1 MIHNNNQ
8 FTIADVKQLALRQW
22 SHLESVTS
30 LDIEII
36 IAEVCQ
42 LSRTVCYAY
51 PDRSIT
57 SKQYQLIEQYLSR
70 RAQGEPLA
78 YLLGKKEFWSLEFK
92 VTPATLV
99 PRPETECLVEWV
111 LAQNDKNTDLQVAD
125 LGTGTGAIAVALASE
140 RPAWKID
147 AVDQSVEA
155 LSIAKYNV
163 KQHGCSGVSC
173 IQGSWCHALPCHDYN
188 LIISNPPYIDPD
200 DQCLEE
206 LRFEPISAL
215 AAEQKGLADIATIIQ
230 QAPDYLQAKGCC
242 VIEHGAMQAESVR
255 DLMRQVGF
263 IAIKSLPD
271 LSGFDRFTVGVIA

>member
-57 SKQYQLIEQYLSR
+57 SKQYQLIEQYVSR
-70 RAQGEPLA
+70 RVQGEPLA

-111 LAQNDKNTDLQVAD
+111 LAQNDKNTDSLF
-125 LGTGTGAIAVALASE
+125 
-140 RPAWKID
+140 
-147 AVDQSVEA
+147 
-155 LSIAKYNV
+155 
-163 KQHGCSGVSC
+163 
-173 IQGSWCHALPCHDYN
+173 
-188 LIISNPPYIDPD
+188 D
-200 DQCLEE
+200 D
-206 LRFEPISAL
+206 I
-215 AAEQKGLADIATIIQ
+215 
-230 QAPDYLQAKGCC
+230 
-242 VIEHGAMQAESVR
+242 
-255 DLMRQVGF
+255 
-263 IAIKSLPD
+263 
-271 LSGFDRFTVGVIA
+271 